1 MRTVRDPQMKLGEV
15 DIGAIELDP
24 KSRDDIPPILRGL
37 QYIYTTPELRK
48 AVFKVL
54 ERVLPLRSGPGLT
67 EEQRLQ
73 QADRRFGRPGMEQWK
88 ILVLGTLRLGLNTD
102 YDRVHELANHH
113 DTIRQMLGHGGW
125 EDKTTYNLQTIKD
138 NLSLFTPE
146 ILDEINQL
154 VVKAGHELVKKN
166 VQKDGA
172 TGLQTKKT
180 EPRGPAQPLRARCD
194 SFVVETNVHYP
205 TDINLLFDAIRK
217 TIEECARLS
226 RRYLLTG
233 WRQYSFNIRQ
243 FKKQYRIVRNFA
255 HSTAKNKQK
264 KRTREE
270 EKRKE
275 YLKYVVMAE
284 SYHMRAKS
292 SLELLEK
299 QVSSSYEMLLL
310 REYMDYAKKLMGQ
323 IIRRVHFNESIP
335 HHEKIFSIFQPHTEW
350 ISKGKAGV
358 PVELG
363 LRVNIIEDQ
372 HQFILHHQVMRR
384 MTDEKV
390 AVKIVNQT
398 KKRFPDLAVVSWD
411 KGAHSP
417 QNQRDLKELLDLV
430 VLPKKGRLTEAERQ
444 RESSPQFK
452 LLRRQHSAV
461 ESTINALEVH
471 GLDQCPDHGIRGFE
485 RYVALAVLAKNIH
498 RLGTVLREQ
507 VKQRR
512 RRTRGPYKKV
522 A

>member
-1 MRTVRDPQMKLGEV
+1 
-15 DIGAIELDP
+15 
-24 KSRDDIPPILRGL
+24 
-37 QYIYTTPELRK
+37 
-48 AVFKVL
+48 
-54 ERVLPLRSGPGLT
+54 
-67 EEQRLQ
+67 
-73 QADRRFGRPGMEQWK
+73 
-88 ILVLGTLRLGLNTD
+88 
-102 YDRVHELANHH
+102 
-113 DTIRQMLGHGGW
+113 
-125 EDKTTYNLQTIKD
+125 
-138 NLSLFTPE
+138 
-146 ILDEINQL
+146 
-154 VVKAGHELVKKN
+154 
-166 VQKDGA
+166 
-172 TGLQTKKT
+172 
-180 EPRGPAQPLRARCD
+180 
-194 SFVVETNVHYP
+194 
-205 TDINLLFDAIRK
+205 
-217 TIEECARLS
+217 
-226 RRYLLTG
+226 
-233 WRQYSFNIRQ
+233 
-243 FKKQYRIVRNFA
+243 
-255 HSTAKNKQK
+255 
-264 KRTREE
+264 
-270 EKRKE
+270 
-275 YLKYVVMAE
+275 MAE

-398 KKRFPDLAVVSWD
+398 KKRFPDLAIVSWD

>member
-1 MRTVRDPQMKLGEV
+1 M
-15 DIGAIELDP
+15 
-24 KSRDDIPPILRGL
+24 
-37 QYIYTTPELRK
+37 
-48 AVFKVL
+48 
-54 ERVLPLRSGPGLT
+54 
-67 EEQRLQ
+67 
-73 QADRRFGRPGMEQWK
+73 
-88 ILVLGTLRLGLNTD
+88 
-102 YDRVHELANHH
+102 
-113 DTIRQMLGHGGW
+113 
-125 EDKTTYNLQTIKD
+125 
-138 NLSLFTPE
+138 
-146 ILDEINQL
+146 
-154 VVKAGHELVKKN
+154 
-166 VQKDGA
+166 
-172 TGLQTKKT
+172 
-180 EPRGPAQPLRARCD
+180 
-194 SFVVETNVHYP
+194 
-205 TDINLLFDAIRK
+205 
-217 TIEECARLS
+217 
-226 RRYLLTG
+226 
-233 WRQYSFNIRQ
+233 
-243 FKKQYRIVRNFA
+243 
-255 HSTAKNKQK
+255 
-264 KRTREE
+264 
-270 EKRKE
+270 
-275 YLKYVVMAE
+275 
-284 SYHMRAKS
+284 
-292 SLELLEK
+292 
-299 QVSSSYEMLLL
+299 
-310 REYMDYAKKLMGQ
+310 
-323 IIRRVHFNESIP
+323 
-335 HHEKIFSIFQPHTEW
+335 
-350 ISKGKAGV
+350 
-358 PVELG
+358 ELG